1 MTAREGLTARQR
13 ILETAYDLF
22 SHRGVRDVGVD
33 EIIARSGV
41 AKATLYNHF
50 PTKNHLVL
58 AFLDLREERWTFE
71 MVETEARAGGETP
84 EEQLLAIFDVFG
96 EWFHRKDFD
105 GPAFISVLLEM
116 GPLHPLGRASI
127 QHLENINALVAG
139 MAEEAGL
146 REPREFA
153 LSWHILMKGS
163 IIAAIEGD
171 TDAAERAK
179 TMARHLIEHHRT
191 SEPARVSR

>member
-1 MTAREGLTARQR
+1 MTTREGLTARQR

-22 SHRGVRDVGVD
+22 SQRGVRDVGVD

-71 MVETEARAGGETP
+71 MVETEARARGNTP
-84 EEQLLAIFDVFG
+84 EDQLLAIFDVFG
-96 EWFHRKDFD
+96 EWFRREDFD

-116 GPLHPLGRASI
+116 GRLHPLGQASI

-146 REPREFA
+146 REPHEFA

-171 TDAAERAK
+171 TDAAVRAK
-179 TMARHLIEHHRT
+179 TMARHLVEQHRLT
-191 SEPARVSR
+191 DGARP

>member
-1 MTAREGLTARQR
+1 MTTREGLTARQR

-22 SHRGVRDVGVD
+22 SQRGVRDVGVD

-50 PTKNHLVL
+50 PTKNQLVL

-71 MVETEARAGGETP
+71 MVETEARARGQTP

-96 EWFHRKDFD
+96 EWFHREDFD

-116 GPLHPLGRASI
+116 GRLHPLGQASI

-146 REPREFA
+146 REPHEFA

-171 TDAAERAK
+171 TDAAPRAK
-179 TMARHLIEHHRT
+179 TMARHLVEQHRLT
-191 SEPARVSR
+191 DTRA

>member
-1 MTAREGLTARQR
+1 MTSREGLTARQR
-13 ILETAYDLF
+13 ILETAYELF
-22 SHRGVRDVGVD
+22 SQRGVRGVGVD
-33 EIIARSGV
+33 EIVARSGV

-50 PTKNHLVL
+50 PTKNQLVL

-71 MVETEARAGGETP
+71 MVETEARARGENP
-84 EEQLLAIFDVFG
+84 EAQLLAIFDVFG
-96 EWFHRKDFD
+96 EWFRQEDFD

-116 GPLHPLGRASI
+116 GPLHPLGQASI

-139 MAEEAGL
+139 MAKEARL
-146 REPREFA
+146 REPHEFA

-171 TDAAERAK
+171 PHAAERAK
-179 TMARHLIEHHRT
+179 TMALHLIEQHRP
-191 SEPARVSR
+191 E

>member
-1 MTAREGLTARQR
+1 MTSREGLTARQR

-58 AFLDLREERWTFE
+58 AFLDLREERWTFD
-71 MVETEARAGGETP
+71 MVETEARARGGTP
-84 EEQLLAIFDVFG
+84 EEHLLAIFDVFG
-96 EWFHRKDFD
+96 EWFHREDFD

-139 MAEEAGL
+139 MAEEADL

-171 TDAAERAK
+171 IDAANRAK
-179 TMARHLIEHHRT
+179 DMARHLIERHRLT
-191 SEPARVSR
+191 NGAHVGR

>member
-1 MTAREGLTARQR
+1 
-13 ILETAYDLF
+13 
-22 SHRGVRDVGVD
+22 
-33 EIIARSGV
+33 
-41 AKATLYNHF
+41 
-50 PTKNHLVL
+50 VL

-71 MVETEARAGGETP
+71 MVETEARARGQTP

-96 EWFHRKDFD
+96 EWFHREDFD

-116 GPLHPLGRASI
+116 GRLHPLGQASI

-146 REPREFA
+146 REPHEFA

-171 TDAAERAK
+171 TDAAPRAK
-179 TMARHLIEHHRT
+179 TMARHLVEQHRLT
-191 SEPARVSR
+191 DGARS

>member
-1 MTAREGLTARQR
+1 MTSQEGLTARQR

-58 AFLDLREERWTFE
+58 AFLDLREERWTFD
-71 MVETEARAGGETP
+71 MVETEARARGATP

-116 GPLHPLGRASI
+116 GPLHPLGQASI
-127 QHLENINALVAG
+127 QHLENINALVAQI
-139 MAEEAGL
+139 AEEAGL
-146 REPREFA
+146 REPHEFSLA
-153 LSWHILMKGS
+153 WHILMKGS

-171 TDAAERAK
+171 IDAAQRAK
-179 TMARHLIEHHRT
+179 TMAQHLVAQHRLPT
-191 SEPARVSR
+191 HAPEP

>member
-1 MTAREGLTARQR
+1 MTTREGLTARQR

-22 SHRGVRDVGVD
+22 SQRGVRDVGVD

-50 PTKNHLVL
+50 PTKNQLVL

-71 MVETEARAGGETP
+71 MVETEARARGQTP

-96 EWFHRKDFD
+96 EWFHREDFD

-116 GPLHPLGRASI
+116 GRLHPLGQASI

-146 REPREFA
+146 REPHEFA

-171 TDAAERAK
+171 TDAAPRAK
-179 TMARHLIEHHRT
+179 TMARHLVEQHRLT
-191 SEPARVSR
+191 DGARS

>member
-1 MTAREGLTARQR
+1 MTSREGLTARQR
-13 ILETAYDLF
+13 ILETAYELF
-22 SHRGVRDVGVD
+22 SQRGVRDVGVD

-58 AFLDLREERWTFE
+58 AFLDLREERWTHE
-71 MVETEARAGGETP
+71 MVETEARARAETP

-96 EWFHRKDFD
+96 EWFRREDFD

-116 GPLHPLGRASI
+116 GRLHPLGQASI
-127 QHLENINALVAG
+127 QHLENMNELVAR
-139 MAEEAGL
+139 MAKEAGL
-146 REPREFA
+146 REPHEFA

-163 IIAAIEGD
+163 IIAATEGD
-171 TDAAERAK
+171 AHAAERAQS
-179 TMARHLIEHHRT
+179 MGQQLIEQHR
-191 SEPARVSR
+191 PH

>member
-1 MTAREGLTARQR
+1 MTTREGLTARQR

-22 SHRGVRDVGVD
+22 SQRGVRDVGVD

-41 AKATLYNHF
+41 AKSTLYNHF

-71 MVETEARAGGETP
+71 MVETEARARGQTP

-96 EWFHRKDFD
+96 EWFHRDDFD

-116 GPLHPLGRASI
+116 GRLHPLGQASI

-146 REPREFA
+146 REPHEFA

-171 TDAAERAK
+171 TDAAPRAK
-179 TMARHLIEHHRT
+179 TMARHLVEQHRLT
-191 SEPARVSR
+191 DTRA